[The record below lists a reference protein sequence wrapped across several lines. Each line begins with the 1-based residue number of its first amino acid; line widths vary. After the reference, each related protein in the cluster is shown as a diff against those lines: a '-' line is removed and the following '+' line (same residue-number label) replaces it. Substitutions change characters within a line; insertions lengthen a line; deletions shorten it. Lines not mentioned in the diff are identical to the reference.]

1 MAATGTAFQTSR
13 ATDGPFPTAFSIRP
27 GRPRDVSW
35 QRRLYAKQEPSKAF
49 RIWTSV
55 GGSALIVAGFALL
68 TSGGRMVNQTTAAT
82 VMGSVLL
89 VLSVPFF
96 FVGLGVILLAWMRWT
111 NPTL

>member
-1 MAATGTAFQTSR
+1 M
-13 ATDGPFPTAFSIRP
+13 
-27 GRPRDVSW
+27 SW
-35 QRRLYAKQEPSKAF
+35 QRRLYAKQEPSNVF
-49 RIWTSV
+49 RIGTSI
-55 GGSALIVAGFALL
+55 GGIALIGAGFALL
-68 TSGGRMVNQTTAAT
+68 TTGGTMVNATAADA